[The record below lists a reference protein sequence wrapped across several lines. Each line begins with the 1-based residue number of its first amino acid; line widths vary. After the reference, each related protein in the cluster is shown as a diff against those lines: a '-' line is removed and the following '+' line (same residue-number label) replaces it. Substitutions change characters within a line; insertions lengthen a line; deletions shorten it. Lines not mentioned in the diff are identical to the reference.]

1 MVRIRSAGAS
11 NLAAVRRVAIS
22 AASRPGAT
30 AGAAVAD
37 AGGNAV
43 DAAIA
48 ATVTGMVSDP
58 GIIGP
63 GAGCF
68 ITVWPEAGDPVVI
81 DANAVMPGLG
91 KAEAPRSFGDRV
103 RMEYG
108 GGMDT
113 LVGPCSVAVPG
124 AWAGLGRAADRFGAV
139 GWHTIMGPAI
149 SLAAGGFPFSGVSE
163 AYLSYAH
170 DPIYDRYPD
179 SVSALHHP
187 DGSRMAE
194 GDTVLIVGLADSLR
208 TIADEGPGSFYTGS
222 IGQRL
227 VAAMGEWG
235 GHITAEDLA
244 SYQAVERQPISIDL
258 NGWRIVTNPAP
269 AIGGAV
275 LASML
280 LLSHPGGF
288 VEWSAAGAKA
298 LAEIQRSVLAYRATS
313 LDVTSDVD
321 GAVADLLERARLG
334 DHRGLMSSP
343 STIHVS
349 AVDTGGLACSVT
361 TSAGYGSGVMIPGT
375 GLWLNNSLGEVELF
389 PEGMERFAPGD
400 RLASNMA
407 PTIAG
412 GPNGAVMAVGSPG
425 ASRITTALAQVLT
438 NFISLEMSVSEAV
451 QHPRLHVEVFNGE
464 PTIAHEPGIELEAF
478 DDFRLRRFP
487 DLSMYFGGVGLA
499 MYDPDAGLYQVAD
512 SRRTGAT
519 AVGGL

>member
-1 MVRIRSAGAS
+1 MSGAS

-22 AASRPGAT
+22 AASRPAAT

-48 ATVTGMVSDP
+48 ATVTGMISDP

-68 ITVWPEAGDPVVI
+68 ITVWPEAGDQVVI

-91 KAEAPRSFGDRV
+91 AAQAPSSFGDRV

-124 AWAGLGRAADRFGAV
+124 VWAGLGRAADRFGAAA
-139 GWHTIMGPAI
+139 WHTIMEPAI
-149 SLAAGGFPFSGVSE
+149 SLAAAGFPFSGVSE

-179 SVSALHHP
+179 SFSAIHHP
-187 DGSRMAE
+187 DGSRMAD
-194 GDTVLIVGLADSLR
+194 GDTVLIEGLADSLR
-208 TIADEGPGSFYTGS
+208 IIADEGPASFYTGS

-227 VAAMGEWG
+227 VDAMRGWG
-235 GHITAEDLA
+235 GNITAEDLR
-244 SYQAVERQPISIDL
+244 SYEAVDREPIAIDV

-280 LLSHPGGF
+280 LLAHPGGF
-288 VEWSAAGAKA
+288 VEWSEAGARA
-298 LAEIQRSVLAYRATS
+298 LAEVQRSVLAYRATS
-313 LDVTSDVD
+313 LDGASDVD
-321 GAVADLLERARLG
+321 RAVADLLKGARLG
-334 DHRGLMSSP
+334 DHRSLMSSP

-349 AVDTGGLACSVT
+349 AVDTGGLACSIT

-389 PEGMERFAPGD
+389 PDGMERFAPGD

-464 PTIAHEPGIELEAF
+464 PTIAYEPGIHIEAF
-478 DDFRLRRFP
+478 EDFRLRRFP

-499 MYDPDAGLYQVAD
+499 MYDPDAGLFEVAD